1 MGVKGLT
8 TFIRKNIKDCG
19 TILTE
24 RYGTCTCSNIVLKN
38 LILLWMES
46 KSRNVFMEAKLD
58 EAWHIAT
65 ILLISII

>member
-38 LILLWMES
+38 LILLLMEN
-46 KSRNVFMEAKLD
+46 KSRNVSIIAKLD
-58 EAWHIAT
+58 VVWHLAT
-65 ILLISII
+65 ILLISIK